1 MKKFIKD
8 NEELIVTI
16 LGAVWM
22 AYDYI
27 SNNYEFDNFPNGI
40 IIFSIGSIMLFGK
53 YTWKKNKTDGN
64 TK

>member
-1 MKKFIKD
+1 MKKFIKN
-8 NEELIVTI
+8 NEEFIVTI

-22 AYDYI
+22 TYDYI

-53 YTWKKNKTDGN
+53 YTSKKNKTDDDSE
-64 TK
+64 

>member
-1 MKKFIKD
+1 MKKFIKN

-40 IIFSIGSIMLFGK
+40 IIFSIGSIMLLGK
-53 YTWKKNKTDGN
+53 YTWKKNKTDDD
-64 TK
+64 TE

>member
-1 MKKFIKD
+1 MKKFIKN

-16 LGAVWM
+16 FGAVWM

-40 IIFSIGSIMLFGK
+40 IIFSIGSIMLLGK
-53 YTWKKNKTDGN
+53 YTWKKNKTDDD
-64 TK
+64 TE